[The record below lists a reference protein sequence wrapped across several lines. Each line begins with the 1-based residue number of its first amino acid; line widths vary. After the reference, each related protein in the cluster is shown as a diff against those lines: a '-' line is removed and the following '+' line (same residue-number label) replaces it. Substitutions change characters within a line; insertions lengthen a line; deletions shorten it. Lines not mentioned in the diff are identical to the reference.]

1 MTDEE
6 YYEFIQPYED
16 AKQMLL
22 TRLDVLN
29 HNLYGDASARP
40 IHNIQC
46 RIKKKQSIEEKLQRK
61 GKEPTVMNAKDYLQ
75 DIAGVRV
82 ICYFVDE
89 IFNLAELLEILIPF
103 PIAASVYGLVIMLVG
118 LITKLI
124 PLEKVET
131 AADFLVDAM
140 SIMFV
145 PATVGIMASVN
156 ALKEMLLPICVITVV
171 STVLIMIVT
180 GRVSQHIIRGQKNKG
195 AAAMQTVGTK
205 AAADDKEDR

>member
-1 MTDEE
+1 MK
-6 YYEFIQPYED
+6 YV
-16 AKQMLL
+16 KQF
-22 TRLDVLN
+22 
-29 HNLYGDASARP
+29 
-40 IHNIQC
+40 
-46 RIKKKQSIEEKLQRK
+46 SIIL
-61 GKEPTVMNAKDYLQ
+61 G
-75 DIAGVRV
+75 IS
-82 ICYFVDE
+82 F
-89 IFNLAELLEILIPF
+89 LAELLEILIPL

-145 PATVGIMASVN
+145 PATVGIMVSVD

-180 GRVSQHIIRGQKNKG
+180 GRVSQHIIRGQKN
-195 AAAMQTVGTK
+195 
-205 AAADDKEDR
+205 

>member
-1 MTDEE
+1 MK
-6 YYEFIQPYED
+6 YV
-16 AKQMLL
+16 KQF
-22 TRLDVLN
+22 
-29 HNLYGDASARP
+29 
-40 IHNIQC
+40 
-46 RIKKKQSIEEKLQRK
+46 SIIL
-61 GKEPTVMNAKDYLQ
+61 G
-75 DIAGVRV
+75 IS
-82 ICYFVDE
+82 F
-89 IFNLAELLEILIPF
+89 LAELLEILIPL

-118 LITKLI
+118 LI

-145 PATVGIMASVN
+145 PATVGIMASVD

-180 GRVSQHIIRGQKNKG
+180 GRVSQHIIRGQNNKG
-195 AAAMQTVGTK
+195 AAAMQTVGTE

>member
-1 MTDEE
+1 MK
-6 YYEFIQPYED
+6 YV
-16 AKQMLL
+16 KQF
-22 TRLDVLN
+22 
-29 HNLYGDASARP
+29 
-40 IHNIQC
+40 
-46 RIKKKQSIEEKLQRK
+46 SIIL
-61 GKEPTVMNAKDYLQ
+61 G
-75 DIAGVRV
+75 IS
-82 ICYFVDE
+82 F
-89 IFNLAELLEILIPF
+89 LAELLEILIPL

-145 PATVGIMASVN
+145 PATVGIMVSVD

-180 GRVSQHIIRGQKNKG
+180 GRVSQHIIRGRKIKVPQPYRRSEPKLPQ
-195 AAAMQTVGTK
+195 MIRRT
-205 AAADDKEDR
+205 DK

>member
-1 MTDEE
+1 MK
-6 YYEFIQPYED
+6 YV
-16 AKQMLL
+16 KQF
-22 TRLDVLN
+22 
-29 HNLYGDASARP
+29 
-40 IHNIQC
+40 
-46 RIKKKQSIEEKLQRK
+46 SIIL
-61 GKEPTVMNAKDYLQ
+61 G
-75 DIAGVRV
+75 IS
-82 ICYFVDE
+82 F
-89 IFNLAELLEILIPF
+89 LAELLEILIPL
-103 PIAASVYGLVIMLVG
+103 PIAASVYGLVIMLA
-118 LITKLI
+118 KLI

-195 AAAMQTVGTK
+195 AAAMQTVGTEAAAAMQTVGTE

>member
-1 MTDEE
+1 MK
-6 YYEFIQPYED
+6 YV
-16 AKQMLL
+16 KQL
-22 TRLDVLN
+22 
-29 HNLYGDASARP
+29 
-40 IHNIQC
+40 
-46 RIKKKQSIEEKLQRK
+46 SIIL
-61 GKEPTVMNAKDYLQ
+61 G
-75 DIAGVRV
+75 IS
-82 ICYFVDE
+82 F
-89 IFNLAELLEILIPF
+89 LAELLEILIPL

-180 GRVSQHIIRGQKNKG
+180 GRVSQHIIRGRGRHPHRQVRERAGREDGGG
-195 AAAMQTVGTK
+195 ACGRRRARV
-205 AAADDKEDR
+205 RR

>member
-1 MTDEE
+1 MK
-6 YYEFIQPYED
+6 YV
-16 AKQMLL
+16 KQF
-22 TRLDVLN
+22 
-29 HNLYGDASARP
+29 
-40 IHNIQC
+40 
-46 RIKKKQSIEEKLQRK
+46 SIIL
-61 GKEPTVMNAKDYLQ
+61 G
-75 DIAGVRV
+75 IS
-82 ICYFVDE
+82 F
-89 IFNLAELLEILIPF
+89 LAELLEVLIPL

-140 SIMFV
+140 V
-145 PATVGIMASVN
+145 SVD

-180 GRVSQHIIRGQKNKG
+180 GRVSQHIIRGQNNKG
-195 AAAMQTVGTK
+195 AAAMQTVGTE

>member
-1 MTDEE
+1 MK
-6 YYEFIQPYED
+6 YV
-16 AKQMLL
+16 KQF
-22 TRLDVLN
+22 
-29 HNLYGDASARP
+29 
-40 IHNIQC
+40 
-46 RIKKKQSIEEKLQRK
+46 SIIL
-61 GKEPTVMNAKDYLQ
+61 G
-75 DIAGVRV
+75 IS
-82 ICYFVDE
+82 F
-89 IFNLAELLEILIPF
+89 LAELLEILIPL

-140 SIMFV
+140 SIM
-145 PATVGIMASVN
+145 
-156 ALKEMLLPICVITVV
+156 MLLPICVITVV

>member
-1 MTDEE
+1 MK
-6 YYEFIQPYED
+6 YV
-16 AKQMLL
+16 KQF
-22 TRLDVLN
+22 
-29 HNLYGDASARP
+29 
-40 IHNIQC
+40 
-46 RIKKKQSIEEKLQRK
+46 SIIL
-61 GKEPTVMNAKDYLQ
+61 G
-75 DIAGVRV
+75 IS
-82 ICYFVDE
+82 F
-89 IFNLAELLEILIPF
+89 LAELLEILIPF
-103 PIAASVYGLVIMLVG
+103 P
-118 LITKLI
+118 
-124 PLEKVET
+124 T

-145 PATVGIMASVN
+145 PATVGIMVSVD

>member
-1 MTDEE
+1 MK
-6 YYEFIQPYED
+6 YV
-16 AKQMLL
+16 KQF
-22 TRLDVLN
+22 
-29 HNLYGDASARP
+29 
-40 IHNIQC
+40 
-46 RIKKKQSIEEKLQRK
+46 SIIL
-61 GKEPTVMNAKDYLQ
+61 G
-75 DIAGVRV
+75 IS
-82 ICYFVDE
+82 F
-89 IFNLAELLEILIPF
+89 LAELLEVLIPL

-171 STVLIMIVT
+171 SLSLI
-180 GRVSQHIIRGQKNKG
+180 HISFWALCRCRDTP
-195 AAAMQTVGTK
+195 AASAS
-205 AAADDKEDR
+205 APACILPAWS

>member
-1 MTDEE
+1 MK
-6 YYEFIQPYED
+6 YV
-16 AKQMLL
+16 KQF
-22 TRLDVLN
+22 
-29 HNLYGDASARP
+29 
-40 IHNIQC
+40 
-46 RIKKKQSIEEKLQRK
+46 SIIL
-61 GKEPTVMNAKDYLQ
+61 G
-75 DIAGVRV
+75 IS
-82 ICYFVDE
+82 F
-89 IFNLAELLEILIPF
+89 LAELLEILIPF

-124 PLEKVET
+124 PLEK

-145 PATVGIMASVN
+145 PATVGIMASVD

>member
-1 MTDEE
+1 MK
-6 YYEFIQPYED
+6 YV
-16 AKQMLL
+16 KQF
-22 TRLDVLN
+22 
-29 HNLYGDASARP
+29 
-40 IHNIQC
+40 
-46 RIKKKQSIEEKLQRK
+46 SIIL
-61 GKEPTVMNAKDYLQ
+61 G
-75 DIAGVRV
+75 IS
-82 ICYFVDE
+82 F
-89 IFNLAELLEILIPF
+89 LAELLEILIPL
-103 PIAASVYGLVIMLVG
+103 PIAASVYGLV
-118 LITKLI
+118 I

-145 PATVGIMASVN
+145 PATVGIMVSVD

-180 GRVSQHIIRGQKNKG
+180 GRVSQHIIRGQNNKG

>member
-1 MTDEE
+1 MK
-6 YYEFIQPYED
+6 YV
-16 AKQMLL
+16 KQF
-22 TRLDVLN
+22 
-29 HNLYGDASARP
+29 
-40 IHNIQC
+40 
-46 RIKKKQSIEEKLQRK
+46 SIIL
-61 GKEPTVMNAKDYLQ
+61 G
-75 DIAGVRV
+75 IS
-82 ICYFVDE
+82 F
-89 IFNLAELLEILIPF
+89 LAELLEILIPF

-118 LITKLI
+118 LIT
-124 PLEKVET
+124 LEKVET

-145 PATVGIMASVN
+145 PATVGIMASVD

>member
-1 MTDEE
+1 MK
-6 YYEFIQPYED
+6 YV
-16 AKQMLL
+16 KQF
-22 TRLDVLN
+22 
-29 HNLYGDASARP
+29 
-40 IHNIQC
+40 
-46 RIKKKQSIEEKLQRK
+46 SIIL
-61 GKEPTVMNAKDYLQ
+61 G
-75 DIAGVRV
+75 IS
-82 ICYFVDE
+82 F
-89 IFNLAELLEILIPF
+89 LAELLEILIPL

-145 PATVGIMASVN
+145 SVV

-195 AAAMQTVGTK
+195 AAAIQTVGTE